1 MNLDKSLRTA
11 DKLVKI
17 GEFNNAISIYKNILK
32 KYPKNL
38 RVYNLLENVENNFL
52 KRLKPY
58 KDEMDDLVNDL
69 NTKNYELGLVKGVK
83 LLEKYPKSK

>member
-11 DKLVKI
+11 DKHVKI

-38 RVYNLLENVENNFL
+38 ESTIY
-52 KRLKPY
+52 
-58 KDEMDDLVNDL
+58 
-69 NTKNYELGLVKGVK
+69 
-83 LLEKYPKSK
+83 